1 MNKEKTSPEFF
12 SEEMLADIYELVLF
26 NDDVND
32 FDFVIESL
40 IEVCGLEPIQ
50 AEQITLIVH
59 EKGKCGVISGTLDEL
74 KPMYENLTNRGLTV
88 SID

>member
-12 SEEMLADIYELVLF
+12 AEELLSDVYELILF
-26 NDDVND
+26 NDEVND
-32 FDFVIESL
+32 FDFVIDSL
-40 IEVCGLEPIQ
+40 IEVCKLDPIQ

-59 EKGKCGVISGTLDEL
+59 EKGKCGVVSGTLDEL
-74 KPMYENLTNRGLTV
+74 RPMYESLSNKGLSV

>member
-12 SEEMLADIYELVLF
+12 SEEMLADIYELILF